1 MVVGTMTLLM
11 VILIGKRSV
20 AGIFIGGMIAFGFG
34 KLYEHLIRSVEG
46 DSFGLSLSGLFGSV
60 LFVLLVSVMVMGM
73 TGSFMKHVNLIE
85 ILNEEQR
92 TEPVRNDADRKYLV
106 TGLILIVLGILGG
119 LMIPF
124 VISAVFKM
132 TLRGFAYAFYI
143 LVLIG
148 MYRIMV
154 YSVAVHKRGE
164 NPQKYYRNLIS
175 FGMLKFQGVSVVRNM
190 LIVTFLLAGALFAIF
205 YSATNYIQ
213 GATIAAGEDNDMSY
227 RYLGDADGLTEHDVE
242 SAATDYGVKII
253 NYREVEIARLLGSG
267 VARENYDEN
276 GRLMEE

>member
-1 MVVGTMTLLM
+1 MTLLM

-85 ILNEEQR
+85 ILNEERR

-175 FGMLKFQGVSVVRNM
+175 WN
-190 LIVTFLLAGALFAIF
+190 
-205 YSATNYIQ
+205 
-213 GATIAAGEDNDMSY
+213 
-227 RYLGDADGLTEHDVE
+227 
-242 SAATDYGVKII
+242 
-253 NYREVEIARLLGSG
+253 VEISGSIRCTQHADCH
-267 VARENYDEN
+267 VSS
-276 GRLMEE
+276 GRSLICGILFCNELYSGGDDCRRRG